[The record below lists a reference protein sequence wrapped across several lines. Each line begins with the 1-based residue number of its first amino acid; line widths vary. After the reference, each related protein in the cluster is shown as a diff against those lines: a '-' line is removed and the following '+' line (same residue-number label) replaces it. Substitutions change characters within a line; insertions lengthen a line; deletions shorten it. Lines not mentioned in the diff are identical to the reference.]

1 MVMRNSR
8 HYLVVNRVKRGLK
21 SGGAIIQPIINAFLL
36 VAPFIPGEKNR
47 AYTAAGGFYF
57 G

>member
-1 MVMRNSR
+1 MRNSR
-8 HYLVVNRVKRGLK
+8 HYLVVNHVKRGLK

-36 VAPFIPGEKNR
+36 VAPFIPREKNR